1 MDTMMAPELLHRL
14 AARFAAL
21 ADPSRLRL
29 LMQLR
34 DGRCRVADLVAA
46 TGLAQPSVSKH
57 LAVLR
62 QAGLV
67 EAERVG
73 NEAHY
78 GVRDATLFQLCDLV
92 CGAVRAQ
99 VAAEAE
105 AIGATTVTATAAASA
120 TSTAH
125 RRRG

>member
-1 MDTMMAPELLHRL
+1 MDLPPELLTRL
-14 AARFAAL
+14 ADRFAAL
-21 ADPSRLRL
+21 ADVNRIRL
-29 LMQLR
+29 LMLLKE
-34 DGRCRVADLVAA
+34 GPIRVADLVAGS
-46 TGLAQPSVSKH
+46 GLAQSSVSKH

-67 EAERVG
+67 AVERNG

-78 GVRDATLFQLCDLV
+78 AVRDATLFQLCDLV

-105 AIGATTVTATAAASA
+105 AIAALP
-120 TSTAH
+120 T
-125 RRRG
+125 